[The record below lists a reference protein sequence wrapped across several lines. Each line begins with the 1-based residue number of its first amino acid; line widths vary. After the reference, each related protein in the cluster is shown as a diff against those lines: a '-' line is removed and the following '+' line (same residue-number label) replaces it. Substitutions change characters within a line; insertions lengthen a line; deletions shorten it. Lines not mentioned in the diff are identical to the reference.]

1 MVSASCHDQPDEVNE
16 RWLGNPRV
24 KLAFKLEKTSVN
36 KRRSRI
42 FHFYL
47 FSHISQ
53 IHLNSS
59 HGFLWRFNQWVQLPV
74 CSRVSHATTLANTSR
89 KRRRRQSLKV
99 WSLAGRN
106 LCSIFGICG
115 WPWILSH
122 YLFKTKKSMGKPWAA
137 SIIKHQ
143 SIPPNIAPYLTSKI
157 NNFSAKPRFPVAV
170 WELPGGGR
178 SGSEGPLSGH
188 GYHLR
193 LPALWVGATLAA
205 AAATAL
211 LGDVDAGSK
220 C

>member
-1 MVSASCHDQPDEVNE
+1 MDSCGVSTNGSSSLFVPVSVMQQHLPIRLGRGGGGRVWKCGAWLDEISV
-16 RWLGNPRV
+16 PS
-24 KLAFKLEKTSVN
+24 LAYADGLEFCPIISL
-36 KRRSRI
+36 RRKN
-42 FHFYL
+42 L
-47 FSHISQ
+47 WE
-53 IHLNSS
+53 S
-59 HGFLWRFNQWVQLPV
+59 HG
-74 CSRVSHATTLANTSR
+74 
-89 KRRRRQSLKV
+89 
-99 WSLAGRN
+99 
-106 LCSIFGICG
+106 
-115 WPWILSH
+115 
-122 YLFKTKKSMGKPWAA
+122 KKSMGKPWAA

-193 LPALWVGATLAA
+193 LPASWVGATLAA